1 MSGALRLDF
10 GKRRGRLVSE
20 LDPEYLRWLTC
31 RDVTVGRNGHM
42 TVYERSDLDSI
53 KWIKRNR
60 PAAIVAARAFVDES
74 NLCWHCCKRLVPIG
88 DARVNGKNHSDWET
102 RKLHKRCWKELLD
115 SCTSKAS
122 PPPRWPCASTFTAQ
136 GSFR

>member
-31 RDVTVGRNGHM
+31 RDVFVDEDGRM
-42 TVYERSDLDSI
+42 QSEERDDLDSI
-53 KWIKRNR
+53 KWVRRTR
-60 PAAIVAARAFVDES
+60 PAAIAAARAFVDEA

-88 DARVNGKNHSDWET
+88 DARANGKRHSDWDG
-102 RKLHKRCWKELLD
+102 RKLHKRCWKELLE
-115 SCTSKAS
+115 S
-122 PPPRWPCASTFTAQ
+122 
-136 GSFR
+136 